1 MKRLIIILLLTSGV
15 AFSQTVNDAVRLAM
29 PGFGSGARSIGMG
42 NAFIAMSDDGLG
54 MNSNPAGIALVRRF
68 ELGGGFKY
76 SSTGNNTTFFGNQ
89 NSVNN
94 SAANIDNFS
103 MLIPVPTLRGSLVL
117 GTSYNNVHDFSGKLA
132 FNGYNGGT
140 NSMIQDLNSYSD
152 IPFELYLTD
161 DNSATLING
170 RLNQSGTRLQ
180 SGSTGIWNFSAAYEA
195 YKNLFLGVTIGIGKG
210 TYENN
215 FDMRESDVN
224 RVYDGTELAPGNA
237 FTKQFRHFDYKTNL
251 SWDISFYDIKFGML
265 YQLRDI
271 ARIGMTVEVPKSYTI
286 KEKYGVEASSTWGNG
301 RVVSVDPA
309 DYTSDVEYEI
319 STPFKFSGGISFNV
333 RGLILS
339 GQASFTDYSQT
350 KFRDVSGLGNS
361 FVASLN
367 KDVQSSLRAVLNYNF
382 GAEYTIPM
390 IDARVRAGYF
400 TQKSPYKDDPSE
412 YDRTFLTAGIGYLLD
427 GELSF
432 DVAYM
437 YGWWKDFGE
446 NYGYNQSRT
455 LQDITYN
462 NVVFGVSFR
471 F

>member
-1 MKRLIIILLLTSGV
+1 
-15 AFSQTVNDAVRLAM
+15 
-29 PGFGSGARSIGMG
+29 
-42 NAFIAMSDDGLG
+42 
-54 MNSNPAGIALVRRF
+54 
-68 ELGGGFKY
+68 
-76 SSTGNNTTFFGNQ
+76 
-89 NSVNN
+89 
-94 SAANIDNFS
+94 

-215 FDMRESDVN
+215 FDMRESDVS

-286 KEKYGVEASSTWGNG
+286 KEKYGVEASSSWGNG
-301 RVVSVDPA
+301 RVVSIDPA